1 MSDEQP
7 KRKARGPGKKPSIA
21 MTHINL
27 RLPADVVE
35 YYKQRYPSYT
45 TGMRDVLTEWAK
57 GIKKCSC
64 N

>member
-7 KRKARGPGKKPSIA
+7 KRKGRGPSKIPSTA

-45 TGMRDVLTEWAK
+45 AGMRDVLTEWV
-57 GIKKCSC
+57 KK
-64 N
+64 

>member
-21 MTHINL
+21 MVHINL

-45 TGMRDVLTEWAK
+45 TGMRDVLAERAK
-57 GIKKCSC
+57 K
-64 N
+64 

>member
-7 KRKARGPGKKPSIA
+7 KRKGRGPSKIPSTA

-45 TGMRDVLTEWAK
+45 AGMRDVLTEWAK
-57 GIKKCSC
+57 K
-64 N
+64 